1 MKILFAASEAV
12 PYVKTG
18 GLGDVAYALPC
29 ELAGRNDMEVCVIL
43 PYYKSIKDKMDAGIE
58 YVMHFDMPLAWRNTY
73 VGIFKARNEEKN
85 ITYYFIDNDYY
96 FGNRGSIYGE
106 YDDGERFTFFSKAIL
121 ECLQYIGFY
130 PDIIH
135 CNDWQTALV
144 PLYYKAFFEHHD
156 GYQNIK
162 TMFTIH
168 NIEYQGKVPNEFLSE
183 VMGVSEYWRDA
194 VSYDGCI
201 NFMKSAILMA
211 DKVTTVSETYSHEI
225 RHAYFAHGLENILR
239 QNEYKLVGI
248 TNGIDPEIYNPLTD
262 KCLYTNFGSGELK
275 KKYEN
280 KRYLQQKLE
289 LPVRDDTPVI
299 GMITRLVSHKG
310 LDLVK
315 FIGEEMLSRDLQ
327 FVVVGTG
334 DREFED
340 FFNWLAYN
348 HKDKIAVRIAFDPVL
363 ANQIYA
369 GADLFLMPSKSEP
382 CGLSQ
387 LIAMRY
393 GTIPIVRETG
403 GLVDTVPAYNPETGE
418 GRGFTFKSYNA
429 HDMLGAVDH
438 ACSLYHDLPQ
448 RKKLIKNIMNYD
460 SSWKQS
466 ADRYLDVYY
475 HM

>member
-29 ELAGRNDMEVCVIL
+29 ELAKRDDVEICVIL
-43 PYYKSIKDKMDAGIE
+43 PYYKSIKENPSLGIE
-58 YVMHFDMPLAWRNTY
+58 YITHFYMPLAWRTSY
-73 VGIFKARNEEKN
+73 VGIFRAYNADKKL
-85 ITYYFIDNDYY
+85 TYYFIDNDYY
-96 FGNRGSIYGE
+96 FNRDSIYGD

-121 ECLQYIGFY
+121 ECIQHIGFY

-156 GYQNIK
+156 GYWNIK
-162 TMFTIH
+162 TVFTIH
-168 NIEYQGKVPNEFLSE
+168 NIEYQGKMPNEFLSE
-183 VMGVSEYWRDA
+183 VMGLSEYWRA
-194 VSYDGCI
+194 TVTHNGCI
-201 NFMKSAILMA
+201 NFMKSAILLA
-211 DKVTTVSETYSHEI
+211 DKVTTVSETYSYEI
-225 RHAYFAHGLENILR
+225 RYAYFAHGLEDVLR
-239 QNEYKLVGI
+239 QNEYKIVGI
-248 TNGIDPEIYNPLTD
+248 TNGIDPDIYNPATD
-262 KCLYTNFGSGELK
+262 PCLYTNFGPGELDK
-275 KKYEN
+275 KQEN

-289 LPVRDDTPVI
+289 LPIRDDVPVI
-299 GMITRLVSHKG
+299 GMITRLVAHKG

-315 FIGEEMLSRDLQ
+315 YVGEEMLARELQ
-327 FVVVGTG
+327 LVVVGTG
-334 DREFED
+334 DKEFED
-340 FFNWLAYN
+340 YFNWLAYT
-348 HKDKIAVRIAFDPVL
+348 HRDKIAVRIAFDPVL

-403 GLVDTVPAYNPETGE
+403 GLVDTVPAYNPETGK

-429 HDMLGAVDH
+429 HDMLGAIDY
-438 ACSLYHDLPQ
+438 ACGVYHDLPQ
-448 RKKLIKNIMNYD
+448 RKHLIQNIMQYD

-466 ADRYLDVYY
+466 VNRYLDVYY